1 MPRLRSKRFY
11 YLGILIL
18 IFAVIDF
25 FPWHWHPFFK
35 YPGSDPR
42 HYVWNIGF
50 PISWFIYDD
59 KAPPHLFTL
68 LPAISLGLIKAQ
80 GVIILVTVIALGLL
94 RKK

>member
-18 IFAVIDF
+18 IFAVVDF

-42 HYVWNIGF
+42 PYVWNIGF
-50 PISWFIYDD
+50 PISWYIYDD
-59 KAPPHLFTL
+59 KNPPHWFAL
-68 LPAISLGLIKAQ
+68 LPEFSRGLVWVQ
-80 GVIILVTVIALGLL
+80 GIILLAVLAALGLL